1 MLKAT
6 GGMAEGKSKTFLSG
20 REQLVL
26 AAIKAVYEKDFDSLM
41 KFLRCI
47 DEDELRKAV
56 QELFYS
62 NPERK
67 VDGFLEKFLLNTAR
81 VTYLG
86 NGRKSFALKGSREL
100 VNRVINFY
108 YKNTADTRTRAKIE
122 KVVKRKRHAIHMRL
136 RRMSDDQLKSVL
148 KPDQFVS
155 GDSDAISDD

>member
-1 MLKAT
+1 MLKAAQ
-6 GGMAEGKSKTFLSG
+6 GMVEEKSKTFLSG

-47 DEDELRKAV
+47 DKNELSRAV

-62 NPERK
+62 DPDRK
-67 VDGFLEKFLLNTAR
+67 VNGFLEKLLLNTAR

-86 NGRKSFALKGSREL
+86 NGRRSFALKGSREL

-108 YKNTADTRTRAKIE
+108 YENTADPRTRAKIE

-136 RRMSDDQLKSVL
+136 RRMSDAELKKVL
-148 KPDQFVS
+148 SPNQIVF

>member
-6 GGMAEGKSKTFLSG
+6 GGMAEGKGKTFLSG

-47 DEDELRKAV
+47 DKDELRKAV

-62 NPERK
+62 DPERK
-67 VDGFLEKFLLNTAR
+67 VDGFLEKLLLNTAQ
-81 VTYLG
+81 VTYRG
-86 NGRKSFALKGSREL
+86 NGRRSFALKGSREL
-100 VNRVINFY
+100 VNRVIDFY
-108 YKNTADTRTRAKIE
+108 YKNTADPRTRAKIE
-122 KVVKRKRHAIHMRL
+122 KVVKRKKHAIHMRL

-148 KPDQFVS
+148 KPDQIV
-155 GDSDAISDD
+155 SDD